1 VIIEAS
7 RETISDLVRITYSLQ
22 MNPAALP
29 IWPRKHHYMHSTQYI
44 RRNRRQACTMA
55 AVAVLAL
62 TGPMQLCGRAQTA
75 AAPAASS
82 LPHQA
87 GTVKATSA
95 DGLTLTNATGQ
106 EYTVSVPDAAK
117 ILVVPPGSKDLKSAT
132 VGTLS
137 DVAAGDK
144 VIVNGSAGDTG
155 MALKATRVILM
166 KSAAIAESHAAEEAA
181 WAQGLGG
188 IVKSVDAGAGK
199 LVIASGLKT
208 VTVQTTP
215 QTVVKHYSGESV
227 RFSDATLSKI
237 TDIKPGDQLRVRGAK
252 SADGSTITADAM
264 VAGTFHNYSGLITA
278 IDPTAST
285 VTLKDLA
292 TKKSVTVEVTS
303 SSDVRRI
310 PAMAAQMIAARMKG
324 GTATPAAGVPPAG
337 AAPGGGAGYAGAG
350 GARGPGGYSGGGAT
364 GRAGADLSQMLA
376 RLPTETLGGLKT
388 GDAVMIV
395 ATSPAADAG
404 KSTAVTLLAGVDA
417 LLTASPAG
425 EMTLSPWSVGGEA
438 PSDGGGGGAP

>member
-1 VIIEAS
+1 
-7 RETISDLVRITYSLQ
+7 
-22 MNPAALP
+22 MF
-29 IWPRKHHYMHSTQYI
+29 STQWI
-44 RRNRRQACTMA
+44 SRNRRKTCTMTA
-55 AVAVLAL
+55 MAVLAL
-62 TGPMQLCGRAQTA
+62 SGGMQPRGVAQTA
-75 AAPAASS
+75 AAPAAAA
-82 LPHQA
+82 LPHQS
-87 GTVKATSA
+87 GTVKSTSA
-95 DGLTLTNATGQ
+95 DGLTLTNAAGQ
-106 EYTVSVPDAAK
+106 DYTVSVPDGAK

-132 VGTLS
+132 AGTLG

-155 MALKATRVILM
+155 MELKATRVILM
-166 KSAAIAESHAAEEAA
+166 KSAAIAESHAADEAA

-199 LVIASGLKT
+199 IVIASGLKT

-215 QTVVKHYSGESV
+215 QTVVKHYSGDSV

-237 TDIKPGDQLRVRGAK
+237 TDIKPGDQLRVRGTK
-252 SADGSTITADAM
+252 SADGSAITADAM
-264 VAGTFHNYSGLITA
+264 VAGTFHNYSGLISA
-278 IDPTAST
+278 IDPTAGT

-292 TKKSVTVEVTS
+292 TKKTVTVEVTS

-324 GTATPAAGVPPAG
+324 GTATPATGAPAAG
-337 AAPGGGAGYAGAG
+337 ASAGGYSGAG
-350 GARGPGGYSGGGAT
+350 GARGPGGYGGAGGA
-364 GRAGADLSQMLA
+364 GRAGADLSSMLA

-395 ATSPAADAG
+395 ATSPAADVG

-438 PSDGGGGGAP
+438 PSEGGGGGAP

>member
-1 VIIEAS
+1 
-7 RETISDLVRITYSLQ
+7 
-22 MNPAALP
+22 
-29 IWPRKHHYMHSTQYI
+29 
-44 RRNRRQACTMA
+44 MA
-55 AVAVLAL
+55 AMAVLAL
-62 TGPMQLCGRAQTA
+62 TGTMQLRGRAQTA
-75 AAPAASS
+75 SPAAAA
-82 LPHQA
+82 LPHQS

-95 DGLTLTNATGQ
+95 DGLTLTNAAGQ
-106 EYTVSVPDAAK
+106 EYTISVPDAAK

-132 VGTLS
+132 AGTLG
-137 DVAAGDK
+137 DVVPGDK

-166 KSAAIAESHAAEEAA
+166 KSAAIAESHAADEAA

-199 LVIASGLKT
+199 LVIASGMKT

-237 TDIKPGDQLRVRGAK
+237 TEIKPGDQLRVRGAK
-252 SADGSTITADAM
+252 SADGSMITADAM
-264 VAGTFHNYSGLITA
+264 VAGTFHNYSGLLTA
-278 IDPTAST
+278 IDPMAGT

-292 TKKSVTVEVTS
+292 TKKTVTVEVTA

-324 GTATPAAGVPPAG
+324 GTATPGTGTAGAG
-337 AAPGGGAGYAGAG
+337 AAPGAGAGGYAGAG
-350 GARGPGGYSGGGAT
+350 GARAPGGYGAGGGT
-364 GRAGADLSQMLA
+364 GRAGADLSSMLA

-404 KSTAVTLLAGVDA
+404 KSAAVTLLAGVDA

-438 PSDGGGGGAP
+438 PSEGGGGGAP

>member
-1 VIIEAS
+1 
-7 RETISDLVRITYSLQ
+7 
-22 MNPAALP
+22 
-29 IWPRKHHYMHSTQYI
+29 
-44 RRNRRQACTMA
+44 
-55 AVAVLAL
+55 
-62 TGPMQLCGRAQTA
+62 MQTRSFAQTA
-75 AAPAASS
+75 AAPAAAA
-82 LPHQA
+82 LPHQS
-87 GTVKATSA
+87 GTVKATGA
-95 DGLTLTNATGQ
+95 DGLTLTNAAGQ
-106 EYTVSVPDAAK
+106 DYTVSVPDGAK

-132 VGTLS
+132 AGTLG

-166 KSAAIAESHAAEEAA
+166 KSAAIAESHAADEAA
-181 WAQGLGG
+181 WGQGLGG

-199 LVIASGLKT
+199 IVIASGMKT

-215 QTVVKHYSGESV
+215 QTVVKHYSGQSV

-252 SADGSTITADAM
+252 SADGSMITADAM
-264 VAGTFHNYSGLITA
+264 VAGTFHNYSGLLTA

-292 TKKSVTVEVTS
+292 TKKTVTVEVTS

-324 GTATPAAGVPPAG
+324 GTATPAPGAPAG
-337 AAPGGGAGYAGAG
+337 AAPGGGRAPG
-350 GARGPGGYSGGGAT
+350 GPGGYGGGGT
-364 GRAGADLSQMLA
+364 GRAGADLSSMLA

-395 ATSPAADAG
+395 ATSPAGDAG

-438 PSDGGGGGAP
+438 PSEGGGGGAP